1 MSTELTCGFMQ
12 GALAFPP
19 VDRRDDYGSWQETGG
34 QGDRWSY
41 GSDRYGGDDRFGDER
56 VPEPRHGG
64 GSPMSGP
71 PMSGPPMSGPPM
83 SGPPM
88 RGRRSGEP
96 LPPALDPLFDPM
108 PDPRS
113 GLGPA
118 DPRGPMQQPPPP
130 GFEPT
135 GAVDAAA
142 VRRKVKETDGL
153 YRSRKPIFIALY
165 GVLAAIAEILM
176 LRPFFAGVGESAV
189 LGPLLAMFAFPLLA
203 IGMYGLSTGAAT
215 AVQFQGPR
223 VWLRLP
229 LAYLPIGI
237 GLLIAAGTAVK

>member
-1 MSTELTCGFMQ
+1 
-12 GALAFPP
+12 
-19 VDRRDDYGSWQETGG
+19 
-34 QGDRWSY
+34 
-41 GSDRYGGDDRFGDER
+41 
-56 VPEPRHGG
+56 
-64 GSPMSGP
+64 
-71 PMSGPPMSGPPM
+71 M

-88 RGRRSGEP
+88 RGPRSGEP

-108 PDPRS
+108 PDPRF
-113 GLGPA
+113 GPGPA
-118 DPRGPMQQPPPP
+118 DPRGPMQQAQQP
-130 GFEPT
+130 GFEQPT

-142 VRRKVKETDGL
+142 VRRKVKETDGI
-153 YRSRKPIFIALY
+153 YRSRTPIFIALY
-165 GVLAAIAEILM
+165 AVLAAVAELLM
-176 LRPFFAGVGESAV
+176 LKPFFDGIGGSAV

-203 IGMYGLSTGAAT
+203 VGMYGLSTGAAT